1 MVKDKEKLP
10 LTPFERILRKAGAKR
25 VSKGAMK
32 EFASRMADYA
42 SRLSAEAAL
51 LATHAGRKTIIE
63 ADVRMARK
71 KITS

>member
-1 MVKDKEKLP
+1 MVKEKEKLP

-25 VSKGAMK
+25 VSKSAMK

-42 SRLSAEAAL
+42 KRLAAEAAV
-51 LATHAGRKTIIE
+51 LANHAGRKTIIE
-63 ADVRMARK
+63 SDIRMARK

>member
-1 MVKDKEKLP
+1 MSKDKPKLP

-32 EFASRMADYA
+32 EFAARMADYA

-51 LATHAGRKTIIE
+51 LARHAGRKTIIE
-63 ADVRMARK
+63 SDVRMARK
-71 KITS
+71 RVTS